1 MHSIKKPY
9 FPPGEFRPS
18 RSHFLRIIF
27 WGVVENRK
35 LEDGGVGTTVSDR
48 MIMSSGEKYG
58 VTKPKIQTSCLKLH
72 QTEQV
77 GIESL
82 EGIFII
88 TRNPYKI
95 GLFLIQIYAFYSPS
109 SCWNIISESCLRL
122 LWSQK
127 GL

>member
-1 MHSIKKPY
+1 M
-9 FPPGEFRPS
+9 
-18 RSHFLRIIF
+18 
-27 WGVVENRK
+27 
-35 LEDGGVGTTVSDR
+35 GTTVSDR

-77 GIESL
+77 GIEGL

-95 GLFLIQIYAFYSPS
+95 GLFLIQIYAFYLPS
-109 SCWNIISESCLRL
+109 SCSWNIILSESCLQ
-122 LWSQK
+122 LWSPK